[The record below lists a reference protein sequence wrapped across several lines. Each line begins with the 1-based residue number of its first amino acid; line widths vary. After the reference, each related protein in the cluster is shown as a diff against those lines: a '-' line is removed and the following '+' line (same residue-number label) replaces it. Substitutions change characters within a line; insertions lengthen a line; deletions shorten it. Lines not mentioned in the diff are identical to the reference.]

1 MKIAVCGK
9 GGSGKS
15 TFTALLAKEFASRG
29 IKVLVVDS
37 DESNYG
43 LHLQLGLPLP
53 ESLTDY
59 MGGKGKVM
67 EYLAG
72 GPQNMPALFN
82 GDFRIS
88 DIPTAYYSEKDG
100 IRLMTPGKIQQANE
114 ACACAFAAILG
125 QFLEMLHLEKD
136 EIVIMDMEAGT
147 EHFGRGT
154 DNAADI
160 IVMVVDP
167 SMESLKLS
175 GRVAKM
181 SRSIDKKPCFVLN
194 KVTPEFE
201 AIMKETVSLNGE
213 ILAVLSADSAIQKAG
228 IMGQELNISSPQIQK
243 AANRLLTLQD

>member
-15 TFTALLAKEFASRG
+15 TFTALLAKEFAARG
-29 IKVLVVDS
+29 KKVLVIDS

-59 MGGKGKVM
+59 MGGKGQVM

-72 GPQNMPALFN
+72 GPQNMPLLFDRN
-82 GDFRIS
+82 LKMS
-88 DIPTAYYSEKDG
+88 DIPAEYYSEKDG
-100 IRLMTPGKIQQANE
+100 IRLMTPGKIQQVNE

-125 QFLEMLHLEKD
+125 QFLEVLHLEED

-154 DNAADI
+154 DNAADL

-175 GRVAKM
+175 GRVAEM
-181 SRSIDKKPCFVLN
+181 SRSIGKKSCFVLN

-201 AIMKETVSLNGE
+201 ELMKETVSPNGE
-213 ILAVLSADSAIQKAG
+213 ILAVLSADGAIQKAG
-228 IMGQELNISSPQIQK
+228 IMGRELSISSPQIRE
-243 AANRLLTLQD
+243 AAGRLLTL